1 MLHTGRDSV
10 EMLTRSK
17 APALVIRAVPY
28 SVQACPLS
36 GCSVRG
42 GKDTMYPGALS
53 EVSEV

>member
-28 SVQACPLS
+28 SVQACPPS
-36 GCSVRG
+36 GCSVSG